1 MTIEEKL
8 KHFQDI
14 CMEDARDRSSRML
27 DDYMKALEKTFE
39 EHKQAERKN
48 ADLQVKLETEKLER
62 EINKKLSIEQLD
74 LRREA
79 GHRQD
84 ELKDKLFVELKDYLA
99 NFMETE
105 EYEKFLERQVHW
117 VKDFAG
123 DEAFTIY
130 MDPSDAERARR
141 ISLYMGVAIRISDYS
156 FLGGIRAV
164 IPGRHILID
173 NSFQTRLEEAR
184 HNFRFTV
191 QEAGETGSEAGRSTS
206 SKGGNGGE

>member
-14 CMEDARDRSSRML
+14 CMEDARDRSARML

-39 EHKQAERKN
+39 EHKQEAEKN
-48 ADLQVKLETEKLER
+48 ANLQVKMETEKLKR
-62 EINKKLSIEQLD
+62 ETNKRLSIEQLD

-79 GHRQD
+79 GRRQD
-84 ELKDKLFVELKDYLA
+84 ELKDKLFVELRDYLA

-105 EYEKFLERQVHW
+105 DYDKFLERQVKS
-117 VKDFAG
+117 VKEFAG
-123 DEAFTIY
+123 DEEFVVY
-130 MDPSDAERARR
+130 MDPSDGERARR
-141 ISLYMGVAIRISDYS
+141 ISLYLGVAIRISEYS

-184 HNFRFTV
+184 HGFKFN
-191 QEAGETGSEAGRSTS
+191 
-206 SKGGNGGE
+206 

>member
-14 CMEDARDRSSRML
+14 CMEDARERSNKML
-27 DDYMKALEKTFE
+27 DEYMTALEKSFE
-39 EHKQAERKN
+39 EHKADAKKN
-48 ADLQVKLETEKLER
+48 ADLEVKLETEKLER

-79 GHRQD
+79 GRRQD
-84 ELKDKLFVELKDYLA
+84 ELKDKLFVELRDKLA

-105 EYEKFLERQVHW
+105 GYEKFLEDQVKS
-117 VKDFAG
+117 VKELAG
-123 DEAFTIY
+123 DEAFVIY
-130 MDPSDAERARR
+130 MDPSDADKARR
-141 ISLYMGVAIRISDYS
+141 VSLYMGIAIRISEYS

-164 IPGRHILID
+164 IPGRHILVD

-184 HNFRFTV
+184 HNFKFDL
-191 QEAGETGSEAGRSTS
+191 GGKGSE
-206 SKGGNGGE
+206 

>member
-123 DEAFTIY
+123 DEVYGGAIARSVKV
-130 MDPSDAERARR
+130 MENDEINGMRPEQVAEGIVKIAQKRR
-141 ISLYMGVAIRISDYS
+141 LPVLAT
-156 FLGGIRAV
+156 LGGKYKV
-164 IPGRHILID
+164 FCVLQKILP
-173 NSFQTRLEEAR
+173 
-184 HNFRFTV
+184 
-191 QEAGETGSEAGRSTS
+191 AGLVNRIV
-206 SKGGNGGE
+206 GGMYMPKK